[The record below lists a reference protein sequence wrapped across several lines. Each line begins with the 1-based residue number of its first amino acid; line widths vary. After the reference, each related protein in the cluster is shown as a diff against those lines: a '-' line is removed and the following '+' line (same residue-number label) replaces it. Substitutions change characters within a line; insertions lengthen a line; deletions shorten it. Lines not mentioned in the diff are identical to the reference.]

1 MKLSSLNFIES
12 VLPSGF
18 RLFMRKQAKRLFGLL
33 LFSLAIYLITSL
45 ISWTPYDP
53 NLNNYNANSI
63 SNILGASGA
72 IISDLM
78 LQFMGLGSFI
88 LISIIL
94 IISLD
99 MIIQSKRIGGIPGYI
114 KYPIYF
120 LAWITLLSNI
130 EIGRASCRER
140 V

>member
-33 LFSLAIYLITSL
+33 LLSLAIYLITSL
-45 ISWTPYDP
+45 ISLTPYDP
-53 NLNNYNANSI
+53 NLNNYNTNSI

-88 LISIIL
+88 LISII
-94 IISLD
+94 IQHFIVFISLRNRKLID
-99 MIIQSKRIGGIPGYI
+99 KIC
-114 KYPIYF
+114 F
-120 LAWITLLSNI
+120 LCLELIFFSSL
-130 EIGRASCRER
+130 
-140 V
+140 